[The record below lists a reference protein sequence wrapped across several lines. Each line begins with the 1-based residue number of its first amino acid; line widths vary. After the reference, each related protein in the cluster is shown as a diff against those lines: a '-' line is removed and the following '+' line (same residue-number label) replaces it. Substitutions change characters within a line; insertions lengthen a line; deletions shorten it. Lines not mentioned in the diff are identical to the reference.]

1 MGLEERSFVRTG
13 EAVFG
18 ERERER
24 ESWVVC
30 DGFGKWEGN
39 EGEKELWELRGSSI
53 K

>member
-24 ESWVVC
+24 ERAGLFAMVS
-30 DGFGKWEGN
+30 GSGKVM
-39 EGEKELWELRGSSI
+39 
-53 K
+53 